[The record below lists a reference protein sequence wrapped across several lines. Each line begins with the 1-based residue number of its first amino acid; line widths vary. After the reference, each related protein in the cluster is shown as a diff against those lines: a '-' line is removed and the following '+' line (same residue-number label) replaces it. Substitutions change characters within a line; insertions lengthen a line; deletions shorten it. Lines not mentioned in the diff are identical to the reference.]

1 MDMTKTIQNIMV
13 NIRGSQA
20 DEYDDNTMELYTEGM
35 LTHDGGKYIIEYDE
49 SEISGMEN
57 TRTSLT
63 VEGDRVQLKRTGA
76 VETEFVFLKSRV
88 FEAAYETPFG
98 MMQMSV
104 LPTQILSELS
114 EDKGKIN
121 LEYVIRIGDQQAVN
135 KLDIDYKKLPKA

>member
-1 MDMTKTIQNIMV
+1 MDMTKTTQNIMV

-20 DEYDDNTMELYTEGM
+20 DEYDDSTMELYTEGM
-35 LTHDGGKYIIEYDE
+35 LTHDGKYIIEYDE

-63 VEGDRVQLKRTGA
+63 VEGDRVQLRRTGA

-114 EDKGKIN
+114 EEKGKIN

-135 KLDIDYKKLPKA
+135 KLNIDYKKLPKA

>member
-1 MDMTKTIQNIMV
+1 MDMTKTTQNIMV

-20 DEYDDNTMELYTEGM
+20 DEYDDSTMELYTEGM

-63 VEGDRVQLKRTGA
+63 VEGDRVQLRRTGA

-104 LPTQILSELS
+104 PVSYTHLLVSYSVPRRKSRLLPGWQPLV
-114 EDKGKIN
+114 GFF
-121 LEYVIRIGDQQAVN
+121 
-135 KLDIDYKKLPKA
+135 P